1 MKFHS
6 RVEIAN
12 KGDDGL
18 IYAIL
23 FSFRKFRYEFIVLA
37 YFRIF
42 ILFMP
47 HDSLFIIVYRLC
59 PGNEPRDSE
68 EFDQVSGRASE

>member
-42 ILFMP
+42 IFLMP

-59 PGNEPRDSE
+59 LGNEINNSE
-68 EFDQVSGRASE
+68 EFDQVSGRASV